1 MNKRESDWTRER
13 PDANAPGPEWHDI
26 GPGTQGAALILE
38 LRRLQSALERNLHER
53 PPAPRPPSPS
63 SRRSA
68 PVRQIEY
75 RAPAN
80 RSVALAAGWMG
91 DAARWLVVFG
101 RFLLAQ
107 ARPSTQDASAEGT
120 GALGTRMDRALFGQ
134 LRSGLRVLLGAV
146 VVLGGWATF
155 VPLSGAIVAP
165 GVLVVDSKVKKVQ
178 HASGGIVSQ
187 INVKDGSHVAAGDLL
202 VRLDETQAR
211 ANNQLLVKQLEQV
224 QMRIARLV
232 AERDGARDL
241 TLPRSLEG
249 RDAGDDIGELLISER
264 GQLTA
269 RAVTRDSQKELLRSH
284 AQQLREQIVGLDAQA
299 KSKAEQMELIS
310 KELTGVQEL
319 YDKGLATITRLASL
333 QREASRLDGERGQ
346 ITSAIAEAKS
356 KISET
361 EIQLLR
367 IDQDFRA
374 EVTKELREAQD
385 KEAELIERSTA
396 ANDLLRRIDV
406 RAPAAGIVHE
416 LAVHTIGG
424 VIAPG
429 EMIMEI
435 VPDSDDLVIEAR
447 LSPQDIDQVRPGQTT
462 HVRLSAF
469 NQRTTPQLEGVVSY
483 VSADLIRDKG
493 TNASYYTVKVT
504 LPASER
510 RRVADQKLVAGM
522 PAEVFLQTTSRTM
535 LSYLF
540 KPITDQLARMFNER

>member
-1 MNKRESDWTRER
+1 MSRPEDGRVRER
-13 PDANAPGPEWHDI
+13 PELDNPPGWQEV

-38 LRRLQSALERNLHER
+38 LRRLQAALDRNLHER

-63 SRRSA
+63 SRRAA
-68 PVRQIEY
+68 PVPQIEY
-75 RAPAN
+75 RVPAS
-80 RSVALAAGWMG
+80 RSATLAASWMA
-91 DAARWLVVFG
+91 DIARRLVAFG
-101 RFLLAQ
+101 RFLLER
-107 ARPSTQDASAEGT
+107 ARPGAQDGLL
-120 GALGTRMDRALFGQ
+120 GALGARMDRALTVE
-134 LRSGLRVLLGAV
+134 LRAGLRVLLFAV
-146 VVLGGWATF
+146 VILGGWATF

-165 GVLVVDSKVKKVQ
+165 GVVVVESKVKKVQ
-178 HASGGIVSQ
+178 HPSGGIVSQ

-211 ANNQLLVKQLEQV
+211 ANNQLLAKQLDQV
-224 QMRIARLV
+224 QMRIARLI

-249 RDAGDDIGELLISER
+249 RDGEDDIGELLISER

-284 AQQLREQIVGLDAQA
+284 GQQLREQIVGLEAQV
-299 KSKAEQMELIS
+299 KSKAEQMELIAR
-310 KELTGVQEL
+310 ELSGVEDL
-319 YDKGLATITRLASL
+319 YNKGLSTITRLAGL

-374 EVTKELREAQD
+374 DVTKELREAQD
-385 KEAELIERSTA
+385 KEAELTERSTA
-396 ANDLLRRIDV
+396 ANDLLKRIDV
-406 RAPAAGIVHE
+406 RAPTAGVVHE

-424 VIAPG
+424 VLAPG

-435 VPDSDDLVIEAR
+435 VPDSDELVIEAR
-447 LSPQDIDQVRPGQTT
+447 LPPQDIDQVRSGQST

-469 NQRTTPQLEGVVSY
+469 NQRTTPQLAGLVSY
-483 VSADLIRDKG
+483 VSADLSHDRG
-493 TNASYYTVKVT
+493 TNASYYTVLVT

-510 RRVADQKLVAGM
+510 RRVGDQKLVAGM